1 MHKGLRFKDHIET
14 RKSRFLNNMEKKSHY
29 KRKGYWVPDLRWGV
43 FAVLNLFLISD
54 LDPAKLI
61 PLKSQEKSFQIF
73 LPTIKEKE
81 ISESRILIFSN
92 TADISEISRNDREIE
107 TKKGVEISR
116 ERAAFF
122 SSSSPENS
130 QILSLF

>member
-1 MHKGLRFKDHIET
+1 MEICCKGLRFEDHIET

-73 LPTIKEKE
+73 LPTIKEK
-81 ISESRILIFSN
+81 
-92 TADISEISRNDREIE
+92 RN
-107 TKKGVEISR
+107 
-116 ERAAFF
+116 
-122 SSSSPENS
+122 
-130 QILSLF
+130 L